1 MSIFFCM
8 LLLLQKHSKIE
19 DQEIVIEKSMYSDSL
34 FLISNENN
42 DFSVEG
48 SVYTAA
54 LFLILIALFQ
64 VIARRRQ
71 IRRLR
76 D

>member
-34 FLISNENN
+34 FQISNENN